1 MTVIDTQAFAIPN
14 DPVIIKQIKDACF
27 EISASFTRIEGEK
40 NLIKEAV
47 IKLSKDTSI
56 PKKHLNKIARLFHKS
71 NKDVVEA
78 EQGVTNELYDRIFL
92 QVPVHE
98 EGRVVEVDTDE
109 EFVQVF
115 GEEEGFYIG
124 GGA

>member
-14 DPVIIKQIKDACF
+14 DPVVIKKIKDVCF
-27 EISASFTRIEGEK
+27 EVSASFTRIEGEK
-40 NLIKEAV
+40 NLIKEA
-47 IKLSKDTSI
+47 IAALSKDTSI

-98 EGRVVEVDTDE
+98 KGRVVVANEDE
-109 EFVQVF
+109 DY
-115 GEEEGFYIG
+115 EEIF
-124 GGA
+124 